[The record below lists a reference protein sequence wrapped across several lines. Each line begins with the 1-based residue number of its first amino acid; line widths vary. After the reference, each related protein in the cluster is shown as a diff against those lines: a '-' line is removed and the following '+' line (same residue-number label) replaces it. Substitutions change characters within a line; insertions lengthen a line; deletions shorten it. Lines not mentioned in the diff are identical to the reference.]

1 MEPMEIGA
9 KELYDAIQRMGVEFD
24 TKWAELDQK
33 ISAHMQSFVPEIA
46 KLDLRVTQ
54 LEKARERDATRQ
66 QWSTGMKVTVTSLV
80 ASVVLSI
87 VLGVLNLTVGG

>member
-1 MEPMEIGA
+1 MEIGA

-33 ISAHMQSFVPEIA
+33 LSAHMQSFGPELT
-46 KLDLRVTQ
+46 KLDWRVAQ
-54 LEKARERDATRQ
+54 IEKSRERDAADR

-80 ASVVLSI
+80 VSVVLSI
-87 VLGVLNLTVGG
+87 VLGVLNLTLGG